1 MDSRLEEINNLLIR
15 YSLGDFDY
23 SIQPSDKYDE
33 IDAFITN
40 INMLGEELKTSVISR
55 DYFNNIF
62 HSVSDMLLVLDNK
75 GDITSINKAVTEKL
89 RYSENQLRET
99 SINFIAGDE
108 SKLFEYI
115 RSMLGKN
122 SFLNN
127 LEVVFHSLELSPIPV
142 SLSCS
147 YLYNQHQVR
156 IGYLIIARDLS
167 KIKQYENSSKE
178 TEKKF
183 RKVFEDSSDCFFITD
198 AQGKFIDLNRAGF
211 DLLKCSEDAINKDSV
226 FDYIYDIT
234 ERETFIRLVNE
245 KTSVPDC
252 KLKIRDKENTIIDCL
267 VSANKIIN
275 EFGETRGFQGTIK
288 NMTKQKE
295 IENLFVRTIVDT
307 QEKERKR
314 IVKDLHDSLGQQL
327 SAIKFFLGTLK
338 SMKGNLSTEK
348 YDELLSKSDSALNEV
363 IAELSNI
370 CFNIMPGTLQKFGL
384 SHAIHEL
391 CNKIKLSNTI
401 DFTTDIAP
409 DFPILDK
416 NLEVTLF
423 RIVQEFINNAI
434 KHGFAQK
441 IGIKMVSDP
450 AEGKLFIV
458 LKDNGK
464 GFDMKR
470 ADEFEGMGLKNVKSR
485 IESYTGIVRI
495 SSASGTGTM
504 YEIMIPYKD
513 YLPKQ

>member
-1 MDSRLEEINNLLIR
+1 MDSRLEDINNLLIR

-23 SIQPSDKYDE
+23 SIQPSENYDE

-62 HSVSDMLLVLDNK
+62 HSVSDMLFVLDNK
-75 GDITSINKAVTEKL
+75 GEITSINKAVTDKL

-99 SINFIAGDE
+99 SINFITGDD
-108 SKLFEYI
+108 SRLFEYI

-122 SFLNN
+122 GSVNN
-127 LEVVFHSLELSPIPV
+127 LEIVLHSLEMVPVPV

-147 YLYNQHQVR
+147 YLYNQNQVR

-167 KIKQYENSSKE
+167 KIKEFENSSRE
-178 TEKKF
+178 SEKKF

-211 DLLKCSEDAINKDSV
+211 ELFKCDDTPINTNS
-226 FDYIYDIT
+226 FFEYIHDDN
-234 ERETFIRLVNE
+234 EREAFIHEINE
-245 KTSVPDC
+245 KGIVPDC

-267 VSANKIIN
+267 VSANKIMN

-307 QEKERKR
+307 QEKERNR

-338 SMKGNLSTEK
+338 SIKGKVSPEK
-348 YDELLSKSDSALNEV
+348 YDELLAKSDNALNEV

-384 SHAIHEL
+384 DHAIHEL

-401 DFTTDIAP
+401 DFKTDIAP
-409 DFPILDK
+409 DFPVLDK

-423 RIVQEFINNAI
+423 RIVQEFINNAL
-434 KHGFAQK
+434 KHGFAKK
-441 IGIKMVSDP
+441 ISIKMVSDP
-450 AEGKLFIV
+450 TEGKLFIV
-458 LKDNGK
+458 LKDTGK
-464 GFDMKR
+464 GFDLKKTE
-470 ADEFEGMGLKNVKSR
+470 EFKGMGLKNVKSR
-485 IESYTGIVRI
+485 IESYTGLIKI
-495 SSASGTGTM
+495 SSIIGTGTT
-504 YEIMIPYKD
+504 YEIMIPYID
-513 YLPKQ
+513 YLIK

>member
-1 MDSRLEEINNLLIR
+1 MDTRFEDINNLLIR

-23 SIQPSDKYDE
+23 SIQPSEKYDE

-62 HSVSDMLLVLDNK
+62 HSVSDMLFVLDNK
-75 GDITSINKAVTEKL
+75 GEITSINKAVTDKL
-89 RYSENQLRET
+89 KYSENQLRET
-99 SINFIAGDE
+99 PINFITGDG
-108 SKLFEYI
+108 SRLFEYI

-122 SFLNN
+122 GSLIN
-127 LEVVFHSLELSPIPV
+127 LEIEFQSLEMGSLPV

-147 YLYNQHQVR
+147 YLYNQKRVR

-167 KIKQYENSSKE
+167 KIKEYENSSKE
-178 TEKKF
+178 NEKKF

-198 AQGKFIDLNRAGF
+198 AAGKFIELNRAGF
-211 DLLKCSEDAINKDSV
+211 DLFKCTDNVLNRESF
-226 FDYIYDIT
+226 FDYIYSDA
-234 ERETFIRLVNE
+234 EKEAFISEINE
-245 KTSVPDC
+245 KGVVPDC
-252 KLKIRDKENTIIDCL
+252 KLKIKDKENATVDCL
-267 VSANKIIN
+267 ISANKITN
-275 EFGETRGFQGTIK
+275 EFGKTRGFQGTIK

-307 QEKERKR
+307 QEKERNR

-338 SMKGNLSTEK
+338 SIKGKISSDK
-348 YDELLSKSDSALNEV
+348 YDELLTKSDNALNEV

-391 CNKIKLSNTI
+391 CNKIKLSNTVEFRTEI
-401 DFTTDIAP
+401 SP
-409 DFPILDK
+409 DFPVLDK

-423 RIVQEFINNAI
+423 RIIQEFINNSL
-434 KHGFAQK
+434 KHGFADK
-441 IGIKMVSDP
+441 VNIKMVSDP
-450 AEGKLFIV
+450 TEGKLFIV
-458 LKDNGK
+458 LKDTGK
-464 GFDMKR
+464 GFDIKK
-470 ADEFEGMGLKNVKSR
+470 AEEFKGMGLKNVKSR
-485 IESYTGIVRI
+485 IESYSGLVKI
-495 SSASGTGTM
+495 SSIVGTGTM
-504 YEIMIPYKD
+504 YEIMVPYKD
-513 YLPKQ
+513 YLPK

>member
-1 MDSRLEEINNLLIR
+1 MDSRLEDINNLLIR

-75 GDITSINKAVTEKL
+75 GDITSINRAVTDKL

-99 SINFIAGDE
+99 SINFIAGDD
-108 SKLFEYI
+108 SKLFEYV
-115 RSMLGKN
+115 RSMLSKN

-127 LEVVFHSLELSPIPV
+127 LEVVFHSLELNPVPV

-167 KIKQYENSSKE
+167 KIKEYENSSKE

-198 AQGKFIDLNRAGF
+198 AEGKFIDLNRAGF
-211 DLLKCSEDAINKDSV
+211 ELLKCTDTAINKDS
-226 FDYIYDIT
+226 FFNYIYDNN
-234 ERETFIRLVNE
+234 ERENFIRQINE
-245 KTSVPDC
+245 KVVVPDC
-252 KLKIRDKENTIIDCL
+252 KLKIRDKENNIIDCL

-275 EFGETRGFQGTIK
+275 EFGETKGFQGTIK

-338 SMKGNLSTEK
+338 SIKGKVSPEK
-348 YDELLSKSDSALNEV
+348 YDELLSKSDNALNEV

-401 DFTTDIAP
+401 DFITDMAP
-409 DFPILDK
+409 DFPVLDK
-416 NLEVTLF
+416 NLEVTIF
-423 RIVQEFINNAI
+423 RIIQEFINNSI
-434 KHGFAQK
+434 KHGFAK
-441 IGIKMVSDP
+441 KVSIKMVSDP

-458 LKDNGK
+458 LKDNGN
-464 GFDMKR
+464 GFDARK
-470 ADEFEGMGLKNVKSR
+470 AEDFSGMGLKNVKSR
-485 IESYTGIVRI
+485 IESYTGIVKI
-495 SSASGTGTM
+495 SSIIGTGTM

-513 YLPKQ
+513 YLPK

>member
-23 SIQPSDKYDE
+23 SIQPSEKYDE

-75 GDITSINKAVTEKL
+75 GEITSINKAVTEKL

-99 SINFIAGDE
+99 SINFIAGDDA
-108 SKLFEYI
+108 KLFEYI
-115 RSMLGKN
+115 RSMLGKER
-122 SFLNN
+122 FLNN
-127 LEVVFHSLELSPIPV
+127 VEVVFHSLELATIPV

-167 KIKQYENSSKE
+167 KIKEFENSSKE
-178 TEKKF
+178 TERKF
-183 RKVFEDSSDCFFITD
+183 RKVFEDSSDCFFITN
-198 AQGKFIDLNRAGF
+198 AEGKFIDLNRAGF
-211 DLLKCSEDAINKDSV
+211 ELLKCQGNAINRDSF
-226 FDYIYDIT
+226 FDYIYDTT
-234 ERETFIRLVNE
+234 ERESFVRQIKE
-245 KTSVPDC
+245 KTVVPDC
-252 KLKIRDKENTIIDCL
+252 KLKIRDKDNTIIDCL
-267 VSANKIIN
+267 VSANKIVN
-275 EFGETRGFQGTIK
+275 EYGETKGFQGTIK

-338 SMKGNLSTEK
+338 SIRGKVSPEK
-348 YDELLSKSDSALNEV
+348 YDELLAKSDTALNEV

-391 CNKIKLSNTI
+391 CNKIRLSNTI
-401 DFTTDIAP
+401 DFKTDIAP
-409 DFPILDK
+409 DFPVLDK

-423 RIVQEFINNAI
+423 RIVQEFINNSI

-441 IGIKMVSDP
+441 VSIKMVSDP

-458 LKDNGK
+458 LKDTGK
-464 GFDMKR
+464 GFDVSKTE
-470 ADEFEGMGLKNVKSR
+470 DFGGMGLKNVKSR
-485 IESYTGIVRI
+485 IESYAGIVKI
-495 SSASGTGTM
+495 TSIIGTGTM

-513 YLPKQ
+513 YLLK

>member
-1 MDSRLEEINNLLIR
+1 MDSRLEDINNLLIR

-23 SIQPSDKYDE
+23 SIQPSEKYDE

-62 HSVSDMLLVLDNK
+62 HSVSDMLFVLNNK
-75 GDITSINKAVTEKL
+75 GEITSINKAVTDKL

-99 SINFIAGDE
+99 SINFIAGDD
-108 SKLFEYI
+108 SRLFEYI
-115 RSMLGKN
+115 RSRLGKN
-122 SFLNN
+122 GLLNN
-127 LEVVFHSLELSPIPV
+127 LEVVFHCLELTPVPV
-142 SLSCS
+142 SLLCS

-167 KIKQYENSSKE
+167 KIKEFENSSKE

-198 AQGKFIDLNRAGF
+198 ATGKFLDLNRAGF
-211 DLLKCSEDAINKDSV
+211 ELLKCDKASINSGT
-226 FDYIYDIT
+226 FFEYIYGDI
-234 ERETFIRLVNE
+234 EREAFVRQINE
-245 KTSVPDC
+245 KGVVPDC
-252 KLKIRDKENTIIDCL
+252 KVKIRDKENTIIDCL

-275 EFGETRGFQGTIK
+275 EYGVTRGFQGTIK

-307 QEKERKR
+307 QEKERNR

-327 SAIKFFLGTLK
+327 SAIKFFLGTMK
-338 SMKGNLSTEK
+338 SVKGKVSPEK
-348 YDELLSKSDSALNEV
+348 YDELLTKSDSALNEV

-384 SHAIHEL
+384 NHAIHEL
-391 CNKIKLSNTI
+391 CNKIKSSNTI
-401 DFTTDIAP
+401 DFKTDIAP
-409 DFPILDK
+409 DFPVLDK

-423 RIVQEFINNAI
+423 RIVQEFINNAL
-434 KHGFAQK
+434 KHGFAKK
-441 IGIKMVSDP
+441 ISIKMISDP
-450 AEGKLFIV
+450 EEGKLFIV
-458 LKDNGK
+458 LKDTGK
-464 GFDMKR
+464 GFDMKQ
-470 ADEFEGMGLKNVKSR
+470 AENFSGMGLKNVKSR
-485 IESYTGIVRI
+485 IESYTGFVKI
-495 SSASGTGTM
+495 SSIIGTGTT
-504 YEIMIPYKD
+504 YEIMIPYKN
-513 YLPKQ
+513 YLLK

>member
-1 MDSRLEEINNLLIR
+1 MDSRLEDINNLLIR

-62 HSVSDMLLVLDNK
+62 HSVSDMLFVIDNK
-75 GDITSINKAVTEKL
+75 GEIISINKAVTDTLK
-89 RYSENQLRET
+89 YSENQLRET
-99 SINFIAGDE
+99 SINFIAGDD
-108 SKLFEYI
+108 SRLFEYV
-115 RSMLGKN
+115 RSMLSKN
-122 SFLNN
+122 GVLNN
-127 LEVVFHSLELSPIPV
+127 LEVVLNTLELNSMPV

-167 KIKQYENSSKE
+167 KIKEFENSSKE

-198 AQGKFIDLNRAGF
+198 AEGKFMELNHAGF
-211 DLLKCSEDAINKDSV
+211 ELLKCTEAGIGKDS
-226 FDYIYDIT
+226 FFGYIYDDV
-234 ERETFIRLVNE
+234 EREAFINQIKEQGV
-245 KTSVPDC
+245 VPDC

-267 VSANKIIN
+267 VSANKITN
-275 EFGETRGFQGTIK
+275 EFGEIRGFQGTIK

-307 QEKERKR
+307 QEKERNR

-338 SMKGNLSTEK
+338 NIKGKVSSEK
-348 YDELLSKSDSALNEV
+348 YDELLIKSDTALNEV
-363 IAELSNI
+363 IVELSNI

-384 SHAIHEL
+384 NHAINEL

-401 DFTTDIAP
+401 DFKTEIAS
-409 DFPILDK
+409 DFPVLDK
-416 NLEVTLF
+416 NLEVTIF

-434 KHGFAQK
+434 KHGFTKK
-441 IGIKMVSDP
+441 INIKMISDP
-450 AEGKLFIV
+450 EEGKLFIV
-458 LKDNGK
+458 LKDAGK
-464 GFDMKR
+464 GFDIRKVE
-470 ADEFEGMGLKNVKSR
+470 EFKGMGLKNVKSR
-485 IESYTGIVRI
+485 IESYTGIAKI
-495 SSASGTGTM
+495 SSSVGVGTM
-504 YEIMIPYKD
+504 YEIMIPYKA
-513 YLPKQ
+513 YLPK

>member
-23 SIQPSDKYDE
+23 SIQPSEKYDE

-75 GDITSINKAVTEKL
+75 GEITSVNKAVTEKL

-99 SINFIAGDE
+99 SINFIAGDNN
-108 SKLFEYI
+108 KLFEYI
-115 RSMLGKN
+115 RSMLGKDR
-122 SFLNN
+122 FLNN

-167 KIKQYENSSKE
+167 KIKEFENSSKE
-178 TEKKF
+178 TERKF

-198 AQGKFIDLNRAGF
+198 AEGKFIDLNRAGF
-211 DLLKCSEDAINKDSV
+211 ELLKCQGNAINKDSF
-226 FDYIYDIT
+226 FDFIYDNNERESFIRQIT
-234 ERETFIRLVNE
+234 E
-245 KTSVPDC
+245 KTVVPDC

-275 EFGETRGFQGTIK
+275 EFGEIKGFQGTIK

-338 SMKGNLSTEK
+338 SIKGKVSPEK
-348 YDELLSKSDSALNEV
+348 YDELLIKSDTALNEV

-401 DFTTDIAP
+401 DFKTDIAP

-416 NLEVTLF
+416 NLEVTIF
-423 RIVQEFINNAI
+423 RIIQEFINNSI

-441 IGIKMVSDP
+441 VSIKMVSDP

-458 LKDNGK
+458 LKDTGN
-464 GFDMKR
+464 GFDMSK
-470 ADEFEGMGLKNVKSR
+470 AEEFGGMGLKNVKSR
-485 IESYTGIVRI
+485 IESYSGFVKITSII
-495 SSASGTGTM
+495 GTGTM
-504 YEIMIPYKD
+504 YEIMIPYTD
-513 YLPKQ
+513 YLLK

>member
-1 MDSRLEEINNLLIR
+1 MDSRLEDINNLLIR

-23 SIQPSDKYDE
+23 SIQPSEKYDE

-62 HSVSDMLLVLDNK
+62 HSVSDMLFVLDNK
-75 GDITSINKAVTEKL
+75 GEITSINKAVTDKL

-99 SINFIAGDE
+99 SINFITGDA

-122 SFLNN
+122 GSINN
-127 LEVVFHSLELSPIPV
+127 LEIILHSLEMSPVPV

-147 YLYNQHQVR
+147 YLYNQNQVR

-167 KIKQYENSSKE
+167 KIKEFENSSRE
-178 TEKKF
+178 SEKKF

-198 AQGKFIDLNRAGF
+198 AKGKFIDLNRAGLELF
-211 DLLKCSEDAINKDSV
+211 KCDDTFINSSS
-226 FDYIYDIT
+226 FFEYIYDDGD
-234 ERETFIRLVNE
+234 REAFMRQINE
-245 KTSVPDC
+245 KGVVPDC
-252 KLKIRDKENTIIDCL
+252 KVKILDKENNIIDCL
-267 VSANKIIN
+267 VSANKIMN

-307 QEKERKR
+307 QEKERNR

-327 SAIKFFLGTLK
+327 SAIKFFLGALK
-338 SMKGNLSTEK
+338 SIKGKVSPGK
-348 YDELLSKSDSALNEV
+348 YDELLLKSDTALNEV

-384 SHAIHEL
+384 NHAIHEL

-401 DFTTDIAP
+401 EFKTDIAP
-409 DFPILDK
+409 DFPVLDK

-423 RIVQEFINNAI
+423 RIVQEFINNAL

-441 IGIKMVSDP
+441 ISIKMISDP

-464 GFDMKR
+464 GFDLKK
-470 ADEFEGMGLKNVKSR
+470 AEEFKGMGLKNVKSR
-485 IESYTGIVRI
+485 IESYTGFIKI
-495 SSASGTGTM
+495 SSNIGTGTT

-513 YLPKQ
+513 YLLK

>member
-1 MDSRLEEINNLLIR
+1 MDSRLEDINNLLIR

-23 SIQPSDKYDE
+23 SIQPSEKYDE

-62 HSVSDMLLVLDNK
+62 HSVSDMLLVLDNR
-75 GDITSINKAVTEKL
+75 GEITSVNKAVAEKL
-89 RYSENQLRET
+89 RFSENQLRET
-99 SINFIAGDE
+99 SINFIAGED

-115 RSMLGKN
+115 RSMLSKN

-127 LEVVFHSLELSPIPV
+127 LEVVFHSLDFKPVPV

-147 YLYNQHQVR
+147 YLYNQNQVR

-167 KIKQYENSSKE
+167 KIKQFENSSRE
-178 TEKKF
+178 NEKKF
-183 RKVFEDSSDCFFITD
+183 RKVFEDSSDCFFIVDT
-198 AQGKFIDLNRAGF
+198 AGKFMELNRAGF
-211 DLLKCSEDAINKDSV
+211 ELLKCADTALNTESF
-226 FDYIYDIT
+226 FDYIYDGA
-234 ERETFIRLVNE
+234 ERESFIQQINTKAV
-245 KTSVPDC
+245 VPDF
-252 KLKIRDKENTIIDCL
+252 KLKIRDKENTIVDCL
-267 VSANKIIN
+267 VSANKIVDENGQIK
-275 EFGETRGFQGTIK
+275 GFQGSVK

-327 SAIKFFLGTLK
+327 SAIKFFLSALR
-338 SMKGNLSTEK
+338 SAKGKVSAEK
-348 YDELLSKSDSALNEV
+348 FDELLSKSDNSLNEV

-384 SHAIHEL
+384 SYAIHEL

-401 DFTTDIAP
+401 DFRTDIAT
-409 DFPILDK
+409 DFPVLDK

-423 RIVQEFINNAI
+423 RIVQEFINNSI
-434 KHGFAQK
+434 KHGGAKK
-441 IGIKMVSDP
+441 ISIKMISDP
-450 AEGKLFIV
+450 EEGKLFIV
-458 LKDNGK
+458 LKDTGK
-464 GFDMKR
+464 GFDVKR
-470 ADEFEGMGLKNVKSR
+470 AEIHGGMGLRNVKSR
-485 IESYTGIVRI
+485 IESYAGIVKI
-495 SSASGTGTM
+495 TSTEGMGTM
-504 YEIMIPYKD
+504 YEIMVPYKD
-513 YLPKQ
+513 YLPK

>member
-75 GDITSINKAVTEKL
+75 GDITSINKAVTDKL

-127 LEVVFHSLELSPIPV
+127 LEVVFHSLELNPIPV

-167 KIKQYENSSKE
+167 KIKEYENSSKE

-198 AQGKFIDLNRAGF
+198 ADGKFIDLNRAGF
-211 DLLKCSEDAINKDSV
+211 DLLKC
-226 FDYIYDIT
+226 
-234 ERETFIRLVNE
+234 
-245 KTSVPDC
+245 
-252 KLKIRDKENTIIDCL
+252 
-267 VSANKIIN
+267 
-275 EFGETRGFQGTIK
+275 
-288 NMTKQKE
+288 
-295 IENLFVRTIVDT
+295 
-307 QEKERKR
+307 
-314 IVKDLHDSLGQQL
+314 
-327 SAIKFFLGTLK
+327 
-338 SMKGNLSTEK
+338 
-348 YDELLSKSDSALNEV
+348 
-363 IAELSNI
+363 
-370 CFNIMPGTLQKFGL
+370 
-384 SHAIHEL
+384 
-391 CNKIKLSNTI
+391 
-401 DFTTDIAP
+401 
-409 DFPILDK
+409 
-416 NLEVTLF
+416 
-423 RIVQEFINNAI
+423 
-434 KHGFAQK
+434 
-441 IGIKMVSDP
+441 
-450 AEGKLFIV
+450 
-458 LKDNGK
+458 
-464 GFDMKR
+464 
-470 ADEFEGMGLKNVKSR
+470 
-485 IESYTGIVRI
+485 
-495 SSASGTGTM
+495 
-504 YEIMIPYKD
+504 
-513 YLPKQ
+513 

>member
-75 GDITSINKAVTEKL
+75 GDVTSINRAVTDRL

-99 SINFIAGDE
+99 SINFIAGED

-115 RSMLGKN
+115 RSMLGKSN
-122 SFLNN
+122 FLNN
-127 LEVVFHSLELSPIPV
+127 LEVVFHSLELSPVPV

-167 KIKQYENSSKE
+167 KIKEYENSSKE

-198 AQGKFIDLNRAGF
+198 AEGKFMDLNRAGF
-211 DLLKCSEDAINKDSV
+211 ELLKCQDDAINKDSF
-226 FDYIYDIT
+226 FDYIFD
-234 ERETFIRLVNE
+234 VNE
-245 KTSVPDC
+245 RTAFRRQINDKSAVPDC
-252 KLKIRDKENTIIDCL
+252 KLKIRDKENNIIDCL

-275 EFGETRGFQGTIK
+275 EFGETKGFQGTIK

-327 SAIKFFLGTLK
+327 SAIKFFLSTLK
-338 SMKGNLSTEK
+338 SIKGKVAPEK
-348 YDELLSKSDSALNEV
+348 YDELLSKSDTALNEV
-363 IAELSNI
+363 IEELSNI

-401 DFTTDIAP
+401 DFRTDIAP
-409 DFPILDK
+409 DFPVLDK

-423 RIVQEFINNAI
+423 RIVQEFTNNSI
-434 KHGFAQK
+434 KHGFANR

-464 GFDMKR
+464 GFDVR
-470 ADEFEGMGLKNVKSR
+470 QAEEFGGMGLKNVKSR
-485 IESYTGIVRI
+485 IESYTGIVKI
-495 SSASGTGTM
+495 TSSIGMGTM
-504 YEIMIPYKD
+504 YELMIPYKD
-513 YLPKQ
+513 YLPK

>member
-1 MDSRLEEINNLLIR
+1 MDSRLEDINNLLIR

-23 SIQPSDKYDE
+23 SIQPSEKYDE

-75 GDITSINKAVTEKL
+75 GEITSINKAVTDKL
-89 RYSENQLRET
+89 KYSENQLKET
-99 SINFIAGDE
+99 SINFIAGDD
-108 SKLFEYI
+108 SRLFEYI

-122 SFLNN
+122 GVLNN
-127 LEVVFHSLELSPIPV
+127 LEIVFQSLELTSLPV

-167 KIKQYENSSKE
+167 KIKEFENSSKE
-178 TEKKF
+178 TERKF

-198 AQGKFIDLNRAGF
+198 IKGKFIDLNRAGYE
-211 DLLKCSEDAINKDSV
+211 LLKCDSASINTNSF
-226 FDYIYDIT
+226 FDYIYDES
-234 ERETFIRLVNE
+234 ERAAFTRQINDKGV
-245 KTSVPDC
+245 VPDC
-252 KLKIRDKENTIIDCL
+252 KVKIRDKENTIIDCL
-267 VSANKIIN
+267 ISANKIIN
-275 EFGETRGFQGTIK
+275 EFGETSGFQGTIK
-288 NMTKQKE
+288 NMTRQKE

-307 QEKERKR
+307 KEKERNR

-338 SMKGNLSTEK
+338 SIKGKVSPEK
-348 YDELLSKSDSALNEV
+348 YDELLTKSDTALNEV
-363 IAELSNI
+363 MAELSNI

-384 SHAIHEL
+384 NHAIHEL

-401 DFTTDIAP
+401 DFKTDIAP
-409 DFPILDK
+409 DFPVLDK
-416 NLEVTLF
+416 NLEVTIF
-423 RIVQEFINNAI
+423 RIVQEFINNAL

-441 IGIKMVSDP
+441 ASIKMVSDP
-450 AEGKLFIV
+450 EEGKLFIV
-458 LKDNGK
+458 LKDTGK
-464 GFDMKR
+464 GFDLKKV
-470 ADEFEGMGLKNVKSR
+470 EESKGMGLKNIKSR
-485 IESYTGIVRI
+485 IESYTGFVKI
-495 SSASGTGTM
+495 SSIIGTGTT

-513 YLPKQ
+513 YLIK